1 MKRFSIIGFV
11 LVAIMLVTGA
21 QAAQVTD
28 MYGRTVTLPAHVG
41 RVMGAS
47 PTVTYMIYTIDPA
60 LLVGLNLPLD
70 EGVRKFFRP
79 ETVKLPVVGGFGGQG
94 RNFNPEMLLTLN
106 PDLVVSW
113 PPRSG
118 AMNPRAE
125 QMLNS
130 ARIPYICIRLDN
142 MSDYPA
148 AYEFLGEILGRRE
161 RGKTLAAYFR
171 AELKK
176 LDAFSAKI
184 PENRRVSVYFAE
196 EANGLTTVSSKS
208 VHGEAV
214 ALAGGRNVHPGGPA
228 AGNRAKDRVSME
240 QVLTYN
246 PDVIVAQDESFYK
259 RIYTDTRWAGLS
271 AVRNKRVYL
280 IPDAPFD
287 WMDRPPT
294 FLRLMGAKW
303 LAGVLYPRSAGTD
316 MLSETREFF
325 RLFFGVSLSD
335 ADVRAVLNE

>member
-1 MKRFSIIGFV
+1 MKRFSVIIFV
-11 LVAIMLVTGA
+11 LLAMMLVAGA

-28 MYGRTVTLPAHVG
+28 MYGRTVTLPAHVAK
-41 RVMGAS
+41 VVGAA
-47 PTVTYMIYTIDPA
+47 PAVTYMIYTIDPT
-60 LLVGLNLPLD
+60 LLVGLNLPPD
-70 EGVRKFFRP
+70 EGLKKFFRP
-79 ETVKLPVVGGFGGQG
+79 ETLKLPVVGGFGGQG
-94 RNFNPEMLLTLN
+94 RNFSPEMLMTLN
-106 PDLVVSW
+106 PDLVVTW

-125 QMLNS
+125 QMLNA
-130 ARIPYICIRLDN
+130 ARIPYVCIKLDT

-148 AYEFLGEILGRRE
+148 AYEFLGEVLGRKE
-161 RGKTLAAYFR
+161 RGRALAAYYR

-176 LDAFSAKI
+176 LEAFAAKI
-184 PENRRVSVYFAE
+184 PENKRVSVYFAE

-214 ALAGGRNVHPGGPA
+214 ALAGGRNVHSGGPA

-259 RIYTDTRWAGLS
+259 RVFTDTRWAGVS

-280 IPDAPFD
+280 IPDVPFD

-294 FLRLMGAKW
+294 FMRLMGAKW
-303 LAGVLYPRSAGTD
+303 LSGVLYPTSAGAN
-316 MLSETREFF
+316 MVSETREFF
-325 RLFFGVSLSD
+325 RLFFAASPSD
-335 ADVRAVLNE
+335 EEIRDFLGK

>member
-1 MKRFSIIGFV
+1 MKRFSIISFV
-11 LVAIMLVTGA
+11 LLAMLLVAGA

-28 MYGRTVTLPAHVG
+28 MYGRTVTLPAHVAK
-41 RVMGAS
+41 VVGAS
-47 PTVTYMIYTIDPA
+47 PMVTYMIYTIDPT
-60 LLVGLNLPLD
+60 LLVGLNLPPD
-70 EGVRKFFRP
+70 EGLKKFFRP
-79 ETVKLPVVGGFGGQG
+79 ETLKLPVIGGFGGQG
-94 RNFNPEMLLTLN
+94 RNFSPETLLTLS
-106 PDLVVSW
+106 PDLVVTW

-130 ARIPYICIRLDN
+130 ARVPYVCIKLDT
-142 MSDYPA
+142 MADYPA
-148 AYEFLGEILGRRE
+148 AYEFLGEVLGRKE
-161 RGKTLAAYFR
+161 RGRALAAYFR

-176 LDAFSAKI
+176 LEAFSAKV
-184 PENRRVSVYFAE
+184 PEGKRVSVYFAE

-214 ALAGGRNVHPGGPA
+214 TLAGGRNVHAGGPA

-246 PDVIVAQDESFYK
+246 PDVIVAQDEAFYK
-259 RIYTDTRWAGLS
+259 SVYTDTRWAGVN

-280 IPDAPFD
+280 IPDVPFD

-294 FLRLMGAKW
+294 FMRLMGAKW
-303 LAGVLYPRSAGTD
+303 LAGVLYPRSAGTN

-325 RLFFGVSLSD
+325 RLFFGLSPSD
-335 ADVRAVLNE
+335 EEIRGLLGK

>member
-1 MKRFSIIGFV
+1 MKRFAIISCV
-11 LVAIMLVTGA
+11 LVALMLVAGA

-28 MYGRTVTLPAHVG
+28 MYGRTVALPAHVAK
-41 RVMGAS
+41 VIGAS
-47 PTVTYMIYTIDPA
+47 PAVTYMIYTIDPA

-70 EGVRKFFRP
+70 EGVRKFFRA
-79 ETVKLPVVGGFGGQG
+79 ETLKLPVVGGFAGQG

-106 PDLVVSW
+106 PDLVVTW

-130 ARIPYICIRLDN
+130 ARIPFVCIKLDS

-148 AYEFLGEILGRRE
+148 AYEFLGEVLGRKE
-161 RGKTLAAYFR
+161 RGKALAAYFR
-171 AELKK
+171 AEMKK
-176 LDAFSAKI
+176 LETLSAKI
-184 PENRRVSVYFAE
+184 PEEKRVSVYFAE

-246 PDVIVAQDESFYK
+246 PDVIVAQDASFSK
-259 RIYTDTRWAGLS
+259 HVVTDTRWAGIN

-294 FLRLMGAKW
+294 FMRLMGAKW
-303 LAGVLYPRSAGTD
+303 LAAVLYPRSAGAN
-316 MLSETREFF
+316 MMSETKEFF
-325 RLFFGVSLSD
+325 RLFFGVSPSD
-335 ADVRAVLNE
+335 ADVRAILNE